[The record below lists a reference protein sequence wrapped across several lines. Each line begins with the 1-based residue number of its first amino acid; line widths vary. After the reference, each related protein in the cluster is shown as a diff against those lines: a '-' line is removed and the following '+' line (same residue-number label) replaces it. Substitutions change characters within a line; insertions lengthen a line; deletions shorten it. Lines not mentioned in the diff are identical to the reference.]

1 MEFTFTKRNKRK
13 LLHEGYAYV
22 MDRTKADNVTIFWR
36 CEKRGECKGRLKTV
50 NDVLEGRPSTHSHP
64 PSAARCL
71 ALKAV
76 GDIKQR
82 AEQSEEATSSI
93 INNCTAEFPLAAAGS
108 LPKKE
113 TLARM
118 IRRKRKAPDSDIISE
133 ELKLTTRGEQFLAFQ
148 TDDIVILTTPS
159 NLDVLARNAHWFCDG
174 TFDSAPLA
182 TQLYTIH
189 VLVED
194 THTLPLVYCVTQNK
208 NRATYDAIFTYL
220 NGQRDLN
227 PETITI
233 DFERAALNSI
243 SEHFPTTAVHGCFF
257 HFGQCLWRNLQSLG
271 LQDWYLEPENSLL
284 VKTIQALAFVPP
296 DDVIEA
302 FQQLMDSL
310 DADTDETLSDFL
322 AYFESTWL
330 GIVQRGRRR
339 RPKFDVAMWN
349 VYNRVGDN
357 LPRTNNSV
365 EGWHRAFDQRMSVTH
380 PTLGRLVSKLR
391 KEQASTE
398 LMIEQRAMGVRMRK
412 NKQYEVVNTRLQAL
426 VARYAQDDVLV
437 FLKAVA
443 HNL

>member
-1 MEFTFTKRNKRK
+1 M
-13 LLHEGYAYV
+13 Y
-22 MDRTKADNVTIFWR
+22 
-36 CEKRGECKGRLKTV
+36 
-50 NDVLEGRPSTHSHP
+50 
-64 PSAARCL
+64 
-71 ALKAV
+71 
-76 GDIKQR
+76 
-82 AEQSEEATSSI
+82 
-93 INNCTAEFPLAAAGS
+93 
-108 LPKKE
+108 
-113 TLARM
+113 
-118 IRRKRKAPDSDIISE
+118 
-133 ELKLTTRGEQFLAFQ
+133 
-148 TDDIVILTTPS
+148 LTTPS
-159 NLDVLARNAHWFCDG
+159 NLDVLARYAHWFCDG

-194 THTLPLVYCVTQNK
+194 THTLPLVYCVTRNK

-220 NGQRDLN
+220 KGQRDLN

-284 VKTIQALAFVPP
+284 IKTIQALAFVPP

-310 DADTDETLSDFL
+310 DADTDETLS
-322 AYFESTWL
+322 ESTWL

-349 VYNRVGDN
+349 VYNRVEDN

-398 LMIEQRAMGVRMRK
+398 LMIEQHAMGVRMRK

>member
-13 LLHEGYAYV
+13 LHEGYAYV
-22 MDRTKADNVTIFWR
+22 MDCTKADNVTIFWR

-71 ALKAV
+71 ALKVV

-194 THTLPLVYCVTQNK
+194 THTLPLVYCVTKNK
-208 NRATYDAIFTYL
+208 NRATYDVIFTYL

-233 DFERAALNSI
+233 DFEPAALNSI
-243 SEHFPTTAVHGCFF
+243 SEHFPTTCTGAFF
-257 HFGQCLWRNLQSLG
+257 TLANVFGETSSRLDYKIANVCHAPNTW
-271 LQDWYLEPENSLL
+271 
-284 VKTIQALAFVPP
+284 QACQQVTQGAGKH
-296 DDVIEA
+296 
-302 FQQLMDSL
+302 QLML
-310 DADTDETLSDFL
+310 
-322 AYFESTWL
+322 
-330 GIVQRGRRR
+330 
-339 RPKFDVAMWN
+339 
-349 VYNRVGDN
+349 
-357 LPRTNNSV
+357 
-365 EGWHRAFDQRMSVTH
+365 
-380 PTLGRLVSKLR
+380 
-391 KEQASTE
+391 
-398 LMIEQRAMGVRMRK
+398 EQRAMGVRMRK

-426 VARYAQDDVLV
+426 VARYAQEDVLV

>member
-36 CEKRGECKGRLKTV
+36 CEKRGECKG
-50 NDVLEGRPSTHSHP
+50 
-64 PSAARCL
+64 
-71 ALKAV
+71 
-76 GDIKQR
+76 
-82 AEQSEEATSSI
+82 
-93 INNCTAEFPLAAAGS
+93 
-108 LPKKE
+108 
-113 TLARM
+113 
-118 IRRKRKAPDSDIISE
+118 
-133 ELKLTTRGEQFLAFQ
+133 
-148 TDDIVILTTPS
+148 
-159 NLDVLARNAHWFCDG
+159 
-174 TFDSAPLA
+174 
-182 TQLYTIH
+182 
-189 VLVED
+189 
-194 THTLPLVYCVTQNK
+194 
-208 NRATYDAIFTYL
+208 RATYDAIFTYL

-257 HFGQCLWRNLQSLG
+257 PFGQCLWRNLQSLG

-357 LPRTNNSV
+357 LPRTNN
-365 EGWHRAFDQRMSVTH
+365 
-380 PTLGRLVSKLR
+380 
-391 KEQASTE
+391 
-398 LMIEQRAMGVRMRK
+398 
-412 NKQYEVVNTRLQAL
+412 
-426 VARYAQDDVLV
+426 
-437 FLKAVA
+437 
-443 HNL
+443 

>member
-1 MEFTFTKRNKRK
+1 MEFTFTKRKKRK
-13 LLHEGYAYV
+13 LLYEGYAYV

-36 CEKRGECKGRLKTV
+36 CEKQGECKGRLKTV

-93 INNCTAEFPLAAAGS
+93 INNCTAEFPLATAGS

-189 VLVED
+189 VLVE
-194 THTLPLVYCVTQNK
+194 TLPLVYCVTKNK
-208 NRATYDAIFTYL
+208 NRTTYDAIFTYL

-284 VKTIQALAFVPP
+284 IKTIQALAFVPP
-296 DDVIEA
+296 DDVIEV

-322 AYFESTWL
+322 AYFEML
-330 GIVQRGRRR
+330 GS
-339 RPKFDVAMWN
+339 F
-349 VYNRVGDN
+349 
-357 LPRTNNSV
+357 
-365 EGWHRAFDQRMSVTH
+365 
-380 PTLGRLVSKLR
+380 
-391 KEQASTE
+391 
-398 LMIEQRAMGVRMRK
+398 
-412 NKQYEVVNTRLQAL
+412 
-426 VARYAQDDVLV
+426 
-437 FLKAVA
+437 
-443 HNL
+443 

>member
-50 NDVLEGRPSTHSHP
+50 NDVLVGRPSTHSHP

-93 INNCTAEFPLAAAGS
+93 INNCTSEFPLAAAGS

-133 ELKLTTRGEQFLAFQ
+133 EQKLTTRGEQFVAIQ

-194 THTLPLVYCVTQNK
+194 THTLPLVYCVTTNK

-220 NGQRDLN
+220 KGQRDLN

-243 SEHFPTTAVHGCFF
+243 NEHFPTTAVHGCFF

-284 VKTIQALAFVPP
+284 IKIIQALAFVPP
-296 DDVIEA
+296 DDVIDA

-310 DADTDETLSDFL
+310 DVHTDQILSDFL
-322 AYFESTWL
+322 AYFEGTWL

-339 RPKFDVAMWN
+339 RPKFDIAIWN
-349 VYNRVGDN
+349 VHNRVEGN

-380 PTLGRLVSKLR
+380 PSLGRLVSKLR

-398 LMIEQRAMGVRMRK
+398 LMIEQLDMGVRMRK
-412 NKQYEVVNTRLQAL
+412 NKQYEAVNTRLQAL
-426 VARYAQDDVLV
+426 VAGYGQEDVLV
-437 FLKAVA
+437 FLRAVA

>member
-64 PSAARCL
+64 PSA
-71 ALKAV
+71 AV

-159 NLDVLARNAHWFCDG
+159 NLDVLA
-174 TFDSAPLA
+174 S
-182 TQLYTIH
+182 
-189 VLVED
+189 
-194 THTLPLVYCVTQNK
+194 
-208 NRATYDAIFTYL
+208 
-220 NGQRDLN
+220 
-227 PETITI
+227 
-233 DFERAALNSI
+233 
-243 SEHFPTTAVHGCFF
+243 VHGCFF
-257 HFGQCLWRNLQSLG
+257 PFGQCLWRNLQLLG

-284 VKTIQALAFVPP
+284 VTTIQALAFVPP

-339 RPKFDVAMWN
+339 LPKFDVAMWN
-349 VYNRVGDN
+349 IYNRVGDN

-398 LMIEQRAMGVRMRK
+398 LMLEQRAMGVRMRK
-412 NKQYEVVNTRLQAL
+412 KQAE
-426 VARYAQDDVLV
+426 DVLV

>member
-1 MEFTFTKRNKRK
+1 MASVDDQTAVHILTE
-13 LLHEGYAYV
+13 V
-22 MDRTKADNVTIFWR
+22 VDNAR
-36 CEKRGECKGRLKTV
+36 RGTG
-50 NDVLEGRPSTHSHP
+50 
-64 PSAARCL
+64 
-71 ALKAV
+71 AV
-76 GDIKQR
+76 GQ
-82 AEQSEEATSSI
+82 
-93 INNCTAEFPLAAAGS
+93 L
-108 LPKKE
+108 
-113 TLARM
+113 
-118 IRRKRKAPDSDIISE
+118 
-133 ELKLTTRGEQFLAFQ
+133 QFQ
-148 TDDIVILTTPS
+148 EV
-159 NLDVLARNAHWFCDG
+159 
-174 TFDSAPLA
+174 
-182 TQLYTIH
+182 
-189 VLVED
+189 
-194 THTLPLVYCVTQNK
+194 
-208 NRATYDAIFTYL
+208 
-220 NGQRDLN
+220 GQ
-227 PETITI
+227 
-233 DFERAALNSI
+233 
-243 SEHFPTTAVHGCFF
+243 TAVHGCFF

-398 LMIEQRAMGVRMRK
+398 LMLEQRAMGVRMRK

-426 VARYAQDDVLV
+426 VARYAQEDVLV

>member
-1 MEFTFTKRNKRK
+1 MEFTFTKRNKQK

-22 MDRTKADNVTIFWR
+22 I
-36 CEKRGECKGRLKTV
+36 KTV

-174 TFDSAPLA
+174 TSDSAPLA

-189 VLVED
+189 
-194 THTLPLVYCVTQNK
+194 
-208 NRATYDAIFTYL
+208 
-220 NGQRDLN
+220 
-227 PETITI
+227 
-233 DFERAALNSI
+233 
-243 SEHFPTTAVHGCFF
+243 
-257 HFGQCLWRNLQSLG
+257 
-271 LQDWYLEPENSLL
+271 
-284 VKTIQALAFVPP
+284 
-296 DDVIEA
+296 
-302 FQQLMDSL
+302 
-310 DADTDETLSDFL
+310 DFL

-330 GIVQRGRRR
+330 GIVQQGRRR
-339 RPKFDVAMWN
+339 RQKFDVAMWN

-398 LMIEQRAMGVRMRK
+398 IMLEQRAMGVRMRK

-426 VARYAQDDVLV
+426 VARYAQEDVLV

>member
-1 MEFTFTKRNKRK
+1 VSEP
-13 LLHEGYAYV
+13 
-22 MDRTKADNVTIFWR
+22 
-36 CEKRGECKGRLKTV
+36 
-50 NDVLEGRPSTHSHP
+50 DVLPTGPLP
-64 PSAARCL
+64 D
-71 ALKAV
+71 
-76 GDIKQR
+76 G
-82 AEQSEEATSSI
+82 
-93 INNCTAEFPLAAAGS
+93 PLADGRFVDEHFGAG
-108 LPKKE
+108 
-113 TLARM
+113 
-118 IRRKRKAPDSDIISE
+118 
-133 ELKLTTRGEQFLAFQ
+133 
-148 TDDIVILTTPS
+148 
-159 NLDVLARNAHWFCDG
+159 
-174 TFDSAPLA
+174 PLA
-182 TQLYTIH
+182 
-189 VLVED
+189 D
-194 THTLPLVYCVTQNK
+194 GPLADGRFVDEHFG
-208 NRATYDAIFTYL
+208 AGPLAD
-220 NGQRDLN
+220 GQRDLN

-284 VKTIQALAFVPP
+284 IKTIQALAFVPP

-310 DADTDETLSDFL
+310 DADTDETLLDFL

-349 VYNRVGDN
+349 VYNRVEDN

-365 EGWHRAFDQRMSVTH
+365 EGWHRAFDQQMSVTH
-380 PTLGRLVSKLR
+380 PTLGRLVSKLS

-398 LMIEQRAMGVRMRK
+398 LMIEQHAMGVRMRK